1 MRYNLLTNTDL
12 HLFSLG
18 GDATKFDRIFVSH
31 QSGQDT
37 LQCGSWTE
45 PCQTLPQALLLVRDG
60 GKICLD
66 GRNSERDPYSCFFRG
81 NVSREFGKSVAIFGL
96 FSKAH
101 ITCDPQYGNLNFRYP
116 ENRLFKLTLSNLVFH
131 SYGVFL
137 TYVSYFNV
145 SISSCRFINSS
156 TAVGIVQKESR
167 IQTKSSIVVTD
178 SEFLHNKESVHA
190 MLYQGLFTLRI
201 SRCVFQGRK
210 ERFNGASGNNVR
222 RAAAVYIRYN
232 GHPTDMVFTDGLIT
246 DCLFRDLGHE
256 DNSFALSFWSYG
268 SFVSGSGSLLISNC
282 TFLFNENALS
292 VVVGFNVH
300 LRQVTI
306 NSTYGYALLGAVSP
320 KISTRVPDVRLSL
333 DNCILSNNKIGIKM
347 AIHRYSF
354 LCQPNSLILVVNN
367 SLFVGGNFSRQDG
380 DAVRVIVQS
389 MCSSLNSPRLN
400 FFKGVL
406 ILENVTFQ
414 GFHNSVLY
422 VKMQRNVTGKINV
435 KNSKFLNNS
444 EFLYRLVERP
454 TVKILFDEEAPPE
467 CLKRNYN
474 SKDVWDKKN
483 QFPVLFENS
492 IFENNF
498 ATSGAL
504 NFFNGNI
511 TFKNCSFKDN
521 EGFTLGAHI
530 KMKIGYG
537 RLNIVNSNFLQTRL
551 YEHFDTGPRRILND
565 GCFLYSESA
574 GPVIIRNSSFTANI
588 SKKFYPILAV
598 TRSSLLRADL
608 SSTIQCPSGKWLR
621 MGINEENEFSKGSE
635 TCWMK
640 INYVKIFCEECP
652 SGSYTLQRG
661 LTTGLKNKKETKC
674 LKCPYG
680 ASCANGTIKAKENFW
695 GLEDTSSSP
704 PSLKFFHCPSEYCN
718 RPSNSTHYGHNS
730 CHGRRDGVLCGK
742 CSDGYSEAL
751 YSTSCRKKDKCNNNW
766 FWLATGIY
774 VTAFAVYIVFKPPIF
789 SGLLKQSL
797 WFKNKPAESDFRQTS
812 LKEDKKHDFGYLKII
827 FYFYQV
833 AELVMIKSPEKTF
846 HLVPII
852 PPIIAIFNFQVKSL
866 NGSIGC
872 PFPGLTVVT
881 KELFK
886 CMKFLGTLL
895 SIGLIYVLH
904 SATSRSLHTA
914 PPSIKL
920 YLAVALETLLLGYE
934 RLADTSLKLMHCV
947 PIDKDWRLFV
957 DGTIQCWQWW
967 QFLLTAFIMSF
978 IIPLVLVLFWGSL
991 RLNKDKV
998 TAKEFLIGCAFPL
1011 PCLLFWMFRE
1021 YRKKGDQQMLNV
1033 GCVDDAKEI
1042 KQVLHGPFRAGSSED
1057 QGTLYWEGVLTGRR
1071 LILLV
1076 IHTFATDPTI
1086 RFVCLSCACVIIL
1099 VHHLTVRPFCERK
1112 ANICEGFS
1120 LLSLVVI
1127 CMFSLTEAT
1136 LISHGIDPTGQS
1148 KDLFHAVQWIE
1159 ICLLSFAPLALCLL
1173 VAFCALSQVARLLY
1187 HFITCLSHVKK
1198 SKRCTQESSTPRP
1211 FVVDWD
1217 AEEIQVLA

>member
-12 HLFSLG
+12 NLFSLG

-37 LQCGSWTE
+37 PQCGSRTE

-66 GRNSERDPYSCFFRG
+66 GRNSETHPYSCFFRG
-81 NVSREFGKSVAIFGL
+81 NVSRELRKSVAIYGL
-96 FSKAH
+96 FTKAH
-101 ITCDPQYGNLNFRYP
+101 ITCDPRYGNLKFTYT
-116 ENRLFKLTLSNLVFH
+116 ENRLFKLTLSDLVFH
-131 SYGVFL
+131 SYGVDL
-137 TYVSYFNV
+137 MYVSYFNV

-156 TAVGIVQKESR
+156 TTVVIVQKESR
-167 IQTKSSIVVTD
+167 IQTKSYIVVTD
-178 SEFLHNKESVHA
+178 SEFLHNKMSVQA
-190 MLYQGLFTLRI
+190 TLYQGLFTLRI

-210 ERFNGASGNNVR
+210 RRFNGASGTKFTK
-222 RAAAVYIRYN
+222 AAVYIMYK
-232 GHPTDMVFTDGLIT
+232 TDMVFTDGLIT

-256 DNSFALSFWSYG
+256 DNSFALSFRSYG
-268 SFVSGSGSLLISNC
+268 DLVSGSGSLLISNC
-282 TFLFNENALS
+282 TFLCNENAMS
-292 VVVGFNVH
+292 VVVGFYVQ
-300 LRQVTI
+300 LRHVTI

-320 KISTRVPDVRLSL
+320 KISTRAPDVRLSL
-333 DNCILSNNKIGIKM
+333 DHCILSNNKIGIKM
-347 AIHRYSF
+347 AIDG
-354 LCQPNSLILVVNN
+354 NSLQCQAFSVILVVNN
-367 SLFVGGNFSRQDG
+367 SLFVGGNLSRRDG
-380 DAVRVIVQS
+380 GAIRFIAQA
-389 MCSSLNSPRLN
+389 MCYSLTLGRPN
-400 FFKGVL
+400 FIKGVL

-422 VKMQRNVTGKINV
+422 VKMQKNVTGKIYV
-435 KNSKFLNNS
+435 KNCKFLNNS
-444 EFLYRLVERP
+444 EFVYRLVERP
-454 TVKILFDEEAPPE
+454 TVKIVFDEEAPPE

-474 SKDVWDKKN
+474 SKNLWDKKN
-483 QFPVLFENS
+483 QFPVVFENS

-498 ATSGAL
+498 AISGAL

-521 EGFTLGAHI
+521 EGLTLGAHI

-551 YEHFDTGPRRILND
+551 YEHFDTGPRRIIND

-598 TRSSLLRADL
+598 TRSSLLQADS

-621 MGINEENEFSKGSE
+621 MGINKENGLSKGSE
-635 TCWMK
+635 ECWMK
-640 INYVKIFCEECP
+640 ITYVKIFCEECP
-652 SGSYTLQRG
+652 PGFYILQRG
-661 LTTGLKNKKETKC
+661 LTTGSLNNKKETQC

-680 ASCANGTIKAKENFW
+680 AYCANGTIKAKENFW
-695 GLEDTSSSP
+695 GLADTSSSP
-704 PSLKFFHCPSEYCN
+704 PSLEFFHCPSEYCN

-774 VTAFAVYIVFKPPIF
+774 VVVFAVYIVFKPPIF

-833 AELVMIKSPEKTF
+833 VELVMIKSPENTF
-846 HLVPII
+846 HLVPIM

-886 CMKFLGTLL
+886 CMKFVGTLL
-895 SIGLIYVLH
+895 SIGLIYAIH
-904 SATSRSLHTA
+904 RAASRSLHTA

-967 QFLLTAFIMSF
+967 QFLLTSFIMSF

-991 RLNKDKV
+991 RLRKDKV
-998 TAKEFLIGCAFPL
+998 TAKEFLIACAFPL
-1011 PCLLFWMFRE
+1011 PCLLFWMFRV
-1021 YRKKGDQQMLNV
+1021 YRKKDDQQMLNAEKV
-1033 GCVDDAKEI
+1033 HNAEEI
-1042 KQVLHGPFRAGSSED
+1042 KQVLHGPFRAGSSKD
-1057 QGTLYWEGVLTGRR
+1057 HGTLYWESVLTGRR

-1127 CMFSLTEAT
+1127 CMFSLTEAA

-1148 KDLFHAVQWIE
+1148 KDLFYAVQWIE
-1159 ICLLSFAPLALCLL
+1159 IGLLSLAPLALCLL

-1187 HFITCLSHVKK
+1187 HFITCLSRVNK
-1198 SKRCTQESSTPRP
+1198 SKLCTQQSSTHRP

-1217 AEEIQVLA
+1217 SEEIQVIA

>member
-1 MRYNLLTNTDL
+1 MY
-12 HLFSLG
+12 SIG
-18 GDATKFDRIFVSH
+18 GDATPTDCLYVSH

-37 LQCGSWTE
+37 PQCGSQTE
-45 PCQTLPQALLLVRDG
+45 PCQTLPQALVLVRDG

-66 GRNSERDPYSCFFRG
+66 GRNSERHPYSCFFRK
-81 NVSREFGKSVAIFGL
+81 NVFIDKSVAIYGL
-96 FSKAH
+96 FTKAH
-101 ITCDPQYGNLNFRYP
+101 ITCDPRYGNLIFRYP
-116 ENRLFKLTLSNLVFH
+116 ENRLFKLTLSNLVFY
-131 SYGVFL
+131 SYGVNL
-137 TYVSYFNV
+137 LNVTGFNV
-145 SISSCRFINSS
+145 SISSCKFIKSFV
-156 TAVGIVQKESR
+156 AVGVLQKESR
-167 IQTKSSIVVTD
+167 IFLESSIVVTD
-178 SEFLHNKESVHA
+178 SEFLFNNMSIYTF
-190 MLYQGLFTLRI
+190 LYKGLFILRI

-210 ERFNGASGNNVR
+210 GRFKGASGDKVTK
-222 RAAAVYIRYN
+222 AAVYIKYK
-232 GHPTDMVFTDGLIT
+232 GYPTNMVSADGLIS
-246 DCLFRDLGHE
+246 DCLFQDLGHE
-256 DNSFALSFWSYG
+256 DNRFALSFRSSSIYG
-268 SFVSGSGSLLISNC
+268 RGNLSVFNS
-282 TFLFNENALS
+282 TFLRNENSMLVAGGFS
-292 VVVGFNVH
+292 VQ

-306 NSTYGYALLGAVSP
+306 NSTYGYALLGAGP
-320 KISTRVPDVRLSL
+320 TKIKDTVPDLKLFL
-333 DNCILSNNKIGIKM
+333 DHCILANNRIGIRMTTFTTLFPVYYPGIYPPGSK
-347 AIHRYSF
+347 
-354 LCQPNSLILVVNN
+354 ILFVKD
-367 SLFVGGNFSRQDG
+367 SLFVGGSETRKFG
-380 DAVRVIVQS
+380 DAIRLLVGATFSVRRPNDLKCKVT
-389 MCSSLNSPRLN
+389 
-400 FFKGVL
+400 
-406 ILENVTFQ
+406 LENVTFQ
-414 GFHNSVLY
+414 EFHDSVLY
-422 VKMQRNVTGKINV
+422 VEMQTNVTGLINV
-435 KNSKFLNNS
+435 TNCKFLNNS
-444 EFLYRLVERP
+444 DFVYHLDEKP
-454 TVKILFDEEAPPE
+454 TVNIRFKEEDTPKWLSRPH
-467 CLKRNYN
+467 N
-474 SKDVWDKKN
+474 SKCLWHNKT
-483 QFPVLFENS
+483 QFPVIFENS
-492 IFENNF
+492 IFENNV
-498 ATSGAL
+498 AITGAL
-504 NFFNGNI
+504 NLFNVNA
-511 TFKNCSFKDN
+511 TFKNCTFKDN
-521 EGFTLGAHI
+521 AGSTLGGHI
-530 KMKIGYG
+530 YMKIGYG
-537 RLNIVNSNFLQTRL
+537 SLNIINSNFLQSRL
-551 YEHFDTGPRRILND
+551 KPHSNVEPWRISNY
-565 GCFLYSESA
+565 GCFLYSESV
-574 GPVIIRNSSFTANI
+574 GQVIIRNSSFTANMI
-588 SKKFYPILAV
+588 SKKFYPIFAV
-598 TRSSLLRADL
+598 TRSSLLRVDL
-608 SSTIQCPSGKWLR
+608 SSTIRCPSGRWLR
-621 MGINEENEFSKGSE
+621 MVSNKENGFSKGSE
-635 TCWMK
+635 ECWMK

-652 SGSYTLQRG
+652 PGFYTLQRG
-661 LTTGLKNKKETKC
+661 LTTGSLNNKNETKC

-680 ASCANGTIKAKENFW
+680 AYCANGTIKAKENFW
-695 GLEDTSSSP
+695 GLTDTSSSP

-742 CSDGYSEAL
+742 CLDGYSEAL
-751 YSTSCRKKDKCNNNW
+751 YSTSCRNNDKCNNNW

-774 VTAFAVYIVFKPPIF
+774 VLVFAVYIVFKPPIF

-797 WFKNKPAESDFRQTS
+797 WFKNKPAESVFRQTS

-866 NGSIGC
+866 DGSIGC
-872 PFPGLTVVT
+872 PFPGLTAVT

-904 SATSRSLHTA
+904 RATSRSLHTA

-947 PIDKDWRLFV
+947 PVDKDWRLFV

-998 TAKEFLIGCAFPL
+998 TAKEFLLACAFPL

-1021 YRKKGDQQMLNV
+1021 YRKKYDQQMLNAEKV
-1033 GCVDDAKEI
+1033 HNAEEI

-1057 QGTLYWEGVLTGRR
+1057 HGTLYWESVLTGRR

-1099 VHHLTVRPFCERK
+1099 VHHLTVRPFRERK

-1148 KDLFHAVQWIE
+1148 KDLFYAVQWIE
-1159 ICLLSFAPLALCLL
+1159 IGLLSLAPLALCLL

-1187 HFITCLSHVKK
+1187 HFITYFSRVKK
-1198 SKRCTQESSTPRP
+1198 RKLCTQQSSTHRP

-1217 AEEIQVLA
+1217 SEEIQVIA

>member
-1 MRYNLLTNTDL
+1 MY
-12 HLFSLG
+12 SIG
-18 GDATKFDRIFVSH
+18 GDATPIDCLYVSH
-31 QSGQDT
+31 QGGQDT
-37 LQCGSWTE
+37 PQCGSRTE
-45 PCQTLPQALLLVRDG
+45 PCQTLPQALRLVRDG

-66 GRNSERDPYSCFFRG
+66 GRNSEIHPYSCFFRG
-81 NVSREFGKSVAIFGL
+81 NVWKKLSKSVAIFGL
-96 FSKAH
+96 FTKAH
-101 ITCDPQYGNLNFRYP
+101 ITCDPHYGNLMFRYP

-131 SYGVFL
+131 NYGVDL
-137 TYVSYFNV
+137 IYVSFFNV

-156 TAVGIVQKESR
+156 TVAVGIVQKELR
-167 IQTKSSIVVTD
+167 IRTKSSIVVTD
-178 SEFLHNKESVHA
+178 SEFLHNKVSVYA
-190 MLYQGLFTLRI
+190 GLYQGLFTLRI

-210 ERFNGASGNNVR
+210 GRFNGASG
-222 RAAAVYIRYN
+222 AKHTEAAVYIKYQGYRTN
-232 GHPTDMVFTDGLIT
+232 TAVFTDGLVT

-256 DNSFALSFWSYG
+256 DNSFALSFRSYG
-268 SFVSGSGSLLISNC
+268 IYDTGRLLVSNS
-282 TFLFNENALS
+282 TFLCNENAML
-292 VVVGFNVH
+292 VAGGFYVQ
-300 LRQVTI
+300 LRHVTI
-306 NSTYGYALLGAVSP
+306 NSTYGYALLGGGSP

-333 DNCILSNNKIGIKM
+333 DRCILSNNKIGITMDIK
-347 AIHRYSF
+347 SNS
-354 LCQPNSLILVVNN
+354 LQCQANSLILVVNN
-367 SLFVGGNFSRQDG
+367 SLFVGGNLSRRDG
-380 DAVRVIVQS
+380 DAIRFIVQS
-389 MCSSLNSPRLN
+389 MCSSLTSPRPN
-400 FFKGVL
+400 FIKGVL

-422 VKMQRNVTGKINV
+422 VKMQRNVTGKIYV
-435 KNSKFLNNS
+435 KNCKFLNNS
-444 EFLYRLVERP
+444 EFVYRLVERP
-454 TVKILFDEEAPPE
+454 TVKIVFDEEAPRK

-474 SKDVWDKKN
+474 SKNLWDKKN
-483 QFPVLFENS
+483 QFRVVFENS

-521 EGFTLGAHI
+521 EGLTLGAHI

-551 YEHFDTGPRRILND
+551 HEHFDTGPPRFLND

-588 SKKFYPILAV
+588 SKKYYPILAV
-598 TRSSLLRADL
+598 TRSSLLQVDS
-608 SSTIQCPSGKWLR
+608 SSTIQCPSGRWLR
-621 MGINEENEFSKGSE
+621 MGMNEGNQISKGRE
-635 TCWMK
+635 EGWMK
-640 INYVKIFCEECP
+640 ITYLKIFCEECP
-652 SGSYTLQRG
+652 PGFYTLQRA
-661 LTTGLKNKKETKC
+661 LTTGLSSIKETKC

-704 PSLKFFHCPSEYCN
+704 PSLKLFHCPSEYCN

-730 CHGRRDGVLCGK
+730 CHGRRDGMLCGK
-742 CSDGYSEAL
+742 CTDGYSEAL
-751 YSTSCRKKDKCNNNW
+751 YSTSCRKNDKCNNNW

-774 VTAFAVYIVFKPPIF
+774 VVVFAVYIVFKPPIF

-797 WFKNKPAESDFRQTS
+797 WFKNKPAESDFTQTS

-866 NGSIGC
+866 DGSIGC

-886 CMKFLGTLL
+886 CLKFLGTLL

-904 SATSRSLHTA
+904 RATSRSPHTA

-947 PIDKDWRLFV
+947 PVDNDWRLFV

-978 IIPLVLVLFWGSL
+978 VIPLVLVLFWGSL

-998 TAKEFLIGCAFPL
+998 TAKEFLIACAFPL

-1021 YRKKGDQQMLNV
+1021 YRRKNDDQQMLNI

-1042 KQVLHGPFRAGSSED
+1042 KQVLHGPFRVGSSED
-1057 QGTLYWEGVLTGRR
+1057 HGTLYWESVLTGRR

-1148 KDLFHAVQWIE
+1148 KDFFHAVQWIE
-1159 ICLLSFAPLALCLL
+1159 IGLLSLAPLALCLL

-1187 HFITCLSHVKK
+1187 HCITCLSHVINCKL
-1198 SKRCTQESSTPRP
+1198 CTEEFSTPPP

-1217 AEEIQVLA
+1217 SEEIQVIA

>member
-1 MRYNLLTNTDL
+1 MY
-12 HLFSLG
+12 SIG
-18 GDATKFDRIFVSH
+18 GDATPIDCLYVSH

-37 LQCGSWTE
+37 PQCGSRTE

-60 GKICLD
+60 GNICLD
-66 GRNSERDPYSCFFRG
+66 GRNSERHPYSCFFRK
-81 NVSREFGKSVAIFGL
+81 NVFIDKSVAIYGL
-96 FSKAH
+96 FTKAH
-101 ITCDPQYGNLNFRYP
+101 ITCDPRYGNLIFRYP
-116 ENRLFKLTLSNLVFH
+116 ENRLFKLTLSNLVFY
-131 SYGVFL
+131 SYGVNL
-137 TYVSYFNV
+137 LNVTGFNV
-145 SISSCRFINSS
+145 SISSCKFIKSFV
-156 TAVGIVQKESR
+156 AVGVLQKESR
-167 IQTKSSIVVTD
+167 IFLESSIVVTD
-178 SEFLHNKESVHA
+178 SEFLFNNMSIYA
-190 MLYQGLFTLRI
+190 FLYKGLFILRI

-210 ERFNGASGNNVR
+210 GRFKGASGDKVTK
-222 RAAAVYIRYN
+222 AAVYIKYK
-232 GHPTDMVFTDGLIT
+232 GYPTNMVSADGLIS
-246 DCLFRDLGHE
+246 DCLFQDLGHE
-256 DNSFALSFWSYG
+256 DNRFALSFRSSSIYG
-268 SFVSGSGSLLISNC
+268 SGNLSVFNS
-282 TFLFNENALS
+282 TFFRNENSMLVAGGFS
-292 VVVGFNVH
+292 VQ

-306 NSTYGYALLGAVSP
+306 NSTYGYALLGAGP
-320 KISTRVPDVRLSL
+320 TKINDTVPDLRLFL
-333 DNCILSNNKIGIKM
+333 DHCILANNRIGIRMTTFTTLFPVYYPRIYPPGSK
-347 AIHRYSF
+347 
-354 LCQPNSLILVVNN
+354 ILFVKD
-367 SLFVGGNFSRQDG
+367 SLFVGGSETRKFG
-380 DAVRVIVQS
+380 DAIRLLVSATFSVRRPNDLKCKVT
-389 MCSSLNSPRLN
+389 
-400 FFKGVL
+400 
-406 ILENVTFQ
+406 LENVTFQ
-414 GFHNSVLY
+414 EFHDSVLY
-422 VKMQRNVTGKINV
+422 VEMQTNVTGLINV
-435 KNSKFLNNS
+435 TNCKFLNNS
-444 EFLYRLVERP
+444 NFVYHLDEKP
-454 TVKILFDEEAPPE
+454 TVNIRFKEEDPPNW
-467 CLKRNYN
+467 LSRPHN
-474 SKDVWDKKN
+474 SKCLWHNKT
-483 QFPVLFENS
+483 QFPVIFENS
-492 IFENNF
+492 IFENNV
-498 ATSGAL
+498 AITGAL
-504 NFFNGNI
+504 NLFNVNA
-511 TFKNCSFKDN
+511 TFKNCTFKDN
-521 EGFTLGAHI
+521 AGSTLGGHI
-530 KMKIGYG
+530 YMKIGYG
-537 RLNIVNSNFLQTRL
+537 SLNIINSNFLQSRL
-551 YEHFDTGPRRILND
+551 KPHSNVEPWRISNY
-565 GCFLYSESA
+565 GCFLYSESV
-574 GPVIIRNSSFTANI
+574 GQVIIRNSSFTTNMI

-598 TRSSLLRADL
+598 TRSSLLRVDL
-608 SSTIQCPSGKWLR
+608 SSTIRCPSGRWLR
-621 MGINEENEFSKGSE
+621 MVSNKENGFSKGSE
-635 TCWMK
+635 ECWMK
-640 INYVKIFCEECP
+640 INHVKIFCEECP
-652 SGSYTLQRG
+652 PGFYTLQRG
-661 LTTGLKNKKETKC
+661 LTTGSLNNKKETKC

-680 ASCANGTIKAKENFW
+680 AYCANGTIKAKENFW
-695 GLEDTSSSP
+695 GLADTSSSP

-742 CSDGYSEAL
+742 CLDGYSEAL
-751 YSTSCRKKDKCNNNW
+751 YSTSCRNNDKCNNNW

-774 VTAFAVYIVFKPPIF
+774 VLVFAVYIVFKPPIF

-866 NGSIGC
+866 DGSIGC

-904 SATSRSLHTA
+904 RATSRSLHTA
-914 PPSIKL
+914 PPSITL

-947 PIDKDWRLFV
+947 PVDKDWRLFV

-978 IIPLVLVLFWGSL
+978 VIPLVLVLFWGSL

-998 TAKEFLIGCAFPL
+998 TAKEFLLACAFPL

-1021 YRKKGDQQMLNV
+1021 YRKKYDQEMLNAEKV
-1033 GCVDDAKEI
+1033 RNAEEI

-1148 KDLFHAVQWIE
+1148 KDLFYAVQWIE
-1159 ICLLSFAPLALCLL
+1159 IGLLSLAPLALCLL

-1187 HFITCLSHVKK
+1187 HFITCLSRVKK
-1198 SKRCTQESSTPRP
+1198 SKLCTQQSLTHRP

-1217 AEEIQVLA
+1217 SEEIQVIA